1 MAQDISIFTRLKRLF
16 SNDVIIRNVG
26 GKQLKIM
33 DTGRIQKYGNLAS
46 NSLYDRFTR
55 LHKPVG
61 SSLQYN
67 PTLNYQSMRLQL
79 YSDYEAMDHD
89 PIIAAALDIISD
101 ETTIRNQYGDVLNIN
116 SSDENGI
123 DTIRDKVKSFAST
136 STFQPLK
143 VVILDESDYL
153 TINAQVETEIKRYSM
168 FSQQDVSVYE
178 NI

>member
-1 MAQDISIFTRLKRLF
+1 MADTSLFSRLRRLF

-33 DTGRIQKYGNLAS
+33 DSGQIQKYGNLAT

-89 PIIAAALDIISD
+89 PIIAAAPARVPCCKNRRRSIEGSSVSLDFVIIWNLHFS
-101 ETTIRNQYGDVLNIN
+101 
-116 SSDENGI
+116 
-123 DTIRDKVKSFAST
+123 VKT
-136 STFQPLK
+136 LQR
-143 VVILDESDYL
+143 IH
-153 TINAQVETEIKRYSM
+153 N
-168 FSQQDVSVYE
+168 
-178 NI
+178 